1 MFPKCCIA
9 AGLSLRHIH
18 IHALFIWRFNHWTNN
33 NIPGKQ
39 NKVQTLKR
47 EANRGVSDGDYVLM
61 NDWMRR
67 LFKKSGWL
75 LKSFQYLQFKEE
87 ESLLLLIWRVMSR
100 CPYFEKKHLYVEVLK
115 FCWNISGCPDWW
127 GFLAFTGCSK
137 ASRWRQKRTRML
149 FRREL
154 IRPAKEELS
163 METTSR

>member
-1 MFPKCCIA
+1 MTSVPLHVARLHYIQMFPKLQQVSRSITYRFYLYD
-9 AGLSLRHIH
+9 G
-18 IHALFIWRFNHWTNN
+18 FNHWTNN

-75 LKSFQYLQFKEE
+75 WKSFQYLQFKEE

-100 CPYFEKKHLYVEVLK
+100 CPYFEKKHLYVDVS
-115 FCWNISGCPDWW
+115 WNSTETFQGLQTYELFSLSQVVQKQAADGRRGRGCCSG
-127 GFLAFTGCSK
+127 GS
-137 ASRWRQKRTRML
+137 
-149 FRREL
+149 
-154 IRPAKEELS
+154 
-163 METTSR
+163 

>member
-1 MFPKCCIA
+1 MYVGDISPAGCCQIRIISKCSPNVV
-9 AGLSLRHIH
+9 LQQVSVTYMLY
-18 IHALFIWRFNHWTNN
+18 LYDRFNHWTN

-61 NDWMRR
+61 NDWMGR

-100 CPYFEKKHLYVEVLK
+100 CPYFEKKHLYVEVS
-115 FCWNISGCPDWW
+115 WNSAETSQGIQTYEVFSLSQVVQEQAADGRR
-127 GFLAFTGCSK
+127 GRGCS
-137 ASRWRQKRTRML
+137 SGG
-149 FRREL
+149 
-154 IRPAKEELS
+154 S
-163 METTSR
+163 